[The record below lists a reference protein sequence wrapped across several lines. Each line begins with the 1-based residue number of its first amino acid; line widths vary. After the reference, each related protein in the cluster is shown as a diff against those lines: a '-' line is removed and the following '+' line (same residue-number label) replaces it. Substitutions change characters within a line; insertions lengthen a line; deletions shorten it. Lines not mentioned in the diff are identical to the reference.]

1 MAAVATVTGD
11 IDIWRAA
18 KLLVDRHGDEAPL
31 HAAMRADELL
41 AEGDVDGQ
49 QIWKRILSAIE
60 ELLRGRGDDP
70 LH

>member
-1 MAAVATVTGD
+1 MTED

-18 KLLVDRHGDEAPL
+18 KLL
-31 HAAMRADELL
+31 

-49 QIWKRILSAIE
+49 RNWKRILSAIE